1 MRIRNIA
8 EPDWPE
14 ILRIQSE
21 AHPPTVLETENV
33 LRSKQAIAPATCFV
47 CIGKDRDILA
57 YCLAHPFAQNNI
69 PRLGAAAV
77 ETPAIANLFVHD
89 LAVQNSSQGQGV
101 ATKLFFHLKECAVE
115 RGFSSLSLVALQ
127 HADIFWQKM
136 GLHKVKDIDTG
147 SNYGEGASF
156 MAMSIG

>member
-21 AHPPTVLETENV
+21 AHLPAVLETEQV
-33 LRSKQAIAPATCFV
+33 LRSKQEISPATCFV
-47 CIGKDRDILA
+47 CIGKGQDILA
-57 YCLAHPFAQNNI
+57 YCLAHPFAQNSI
-69 PRLGAAAV
+69 PRLGAAAA
-77 ETPAIANLFVHD
+77 ETPAVANLFVHD
-89 LAVQNSSQGQGV
+89 LAVQNSSQSQGV
-101 ATKLFFHLKECAVE
+101 ATKLFFHLKECAAQ
-115 RGFSSLSLVALQ
+115 RGFSSLSLVSLQ

-136 GLHKVKDIDTG
+136 GLQKVKDIDAG
-147 SNYGEGASF
+147 SSYGEGASF

>member
-21 AHPPTVLETENV
+21 AHLPTVLETEHV
-33 LRSKQAIAPATCFV
+33 LRSNRALEPATCFD

-57 YCLAHPFAQNNI
+57 YCLAHPFAQNSI
-69 PRLGAAAV
+69 PRSGAAAV
-77 ETPAIANLFVHD
+77 ETPAVANLFVHD

-101 ATKLFFHLKECAVE
+101 ATKLFFHLKKCAVE

-127 HADIFWQKM
+127 HADLFWQKM
-136 GLHKVKDIDTG
+136 GLQQVKDMDVG
-147 SNYGEGASF
+147 SSYGEGASF